1 METCVVI
8 TTYKRAW
15 ALPYSIASLKDQS
28 IPPSKVVFVLKPS
41 GDESEKVIEE
51 CAEGLNYEIVIQNEG
66 NVAMA
71 VELGI
76 KACKEHDLI
85 LFLDDDALASKNW
98 IEKYTEFFERN
109 KSAGGASGIVYK
121 AVLEDNKV
129 SLIDEPFYG
138 KENYTVRSGIH
149 RRPLPEYKDYCEW
162 LSTSGLIGTKQC
174 NSSFIPSVILIGV
187 NMAFKTNA
195 VEKCPLSALYKNSRK
210 CLHYEV
216 MLSYCAKKK
225 GFETYRIVEKGLSPK
240 VYHIANVESLTRGK
254 GLSHQFWIQYD
265 FSKDYWRLRKLG
277 ARVNFLH
284 YLIAMGIIARG
295 NLFIKIPATLYAIV
309 K

>member
-85 LFLDDDALASKNW
+85 LFLDDDALASKN
-98 IEKYTEFFERN
+98 
-109 KSAGGASGIVYK
+109 
-121 AVLEDNKV
+121 
-129 SLIDEPFYG
+129 
-138 KENYTVRSGIH
+138 
-149 RRPLPEYKDYCEW
+149 
-162 LSTSGLIGTKQC
+162 
-174 NSSFIPSVILIGV
+174 
-187 NMAFKTNA
+187 
-195 VEKCPLSALYKNSRK
+195 
-210 CLHYEV
+210 
-216 MLSYCAKKK
+216 
-225 GFETYRIVEKGLSPK
+225 
-240 VYHIANVESLTRGK
+240 
-254 GLSHQFWIQYD
+254 
-265 FSKDYWRLRKLG
+265 
-277 ARVNFLH
+277 
-284 YLIAMGIIARG
+284 
-295 NLFIKIPATLYAIV
+295 
-309 K
+309 